1 MRGGRTRQPL
11 DGDALAI
18 RIASRN
24 VGLSVTVA
32 SAGVVVVILGAIVL
46 FILSEVPIH
55 ALLAPAAD
63 PAILDI
69 NAFKLL
75 RAAVLLGLGL
85 VVLAGLLSW
94 FVARRAVKPLGDA
107 LRMQRSFV
115 ADASHE
121 LRTPLTILDAR
132 LQILQRGLPAGDP
145 STDLVAELRQD
156 TGTLIRVVNDLLES
170 HEAAEG
176 RDVLSADGAEL
187 GPAISAAV
195 ASMELIANQKD
206 VTIELTQPTG
216 ISTRL
221 SPINVQRCLV
231 VLLDNALRFSPS
243 GTTVSVLVASEKK
256 SVTVTVRDHGSGI
269 RGIEPSRVF
278 DRFAHSGSAAGGGSS
293 GMGFGIG
300 LSLARE
306 IVVSKGG
313 SMRVVSS
320 SPAGT
325 AIAFT
330 VPTTARAAEFSPPL
344 TET

>member
-1 MRGGRTRQPL
+1 ML

-18 RIASRN
+18 RTASRN
-24 VGLSVTVA
+24 IGVRVTVA
-32 SAGVVVVILGAIVL
+32 SAAVVFAILVAIVL
-46 FILSEVPIH
+46 FIISEVPIG
-55 ALLAPAAD
+55 ALLSPDTD

-75 RAAVLLGLGL
+75 RAAAVLGVGL
-85 VVLAGLLSW
+85 VILAGLLSW

-132 LQILQRGLPAGDP
+132 LQILQRGLPEGDP
-145 STDLVAELRQD
+145 STDLVTELRRD
-156 TGTLIRVVNDLLES
+156 AGTLITVVNDLLES
-170 HEAAEG
+170 HET
-176 RDVLSADGAEL
+176 ADSREAGDSRGAEL

-195 ASMELIANQKD
+195 ASIELIANQAD
-206 VTIELTQPTG
+206 VAIELTQPAG
-216 ISTRL
+216 IFTRL
-221 SPINVQRCLV
+221 SPMNVQRCLV
-231 VLLDNALRFSPS
+231 VLLDNALRFSPGGS
-243 GTTVSVLVASEKK
+243 TVQVSVTTGRKT
-256 SVTVTVRDHGSGI
+256 VTVTVRDQGSGI
-269 RGIEPSRVF
+269 RGIEPSRIF
-278 DRFAHSGSAAGGGSS
+278 DRFAHAGSAVGGGSS
-293 GMGFGIG
+293 GKGFGIG

-320 SPAGT
+320 SAEGT

-330 VPTTARAAEFSPPL
+330 VPISNH
-344 TET
+344 

>member
-1 MRGGRTRQPL
+1 ML

-18 RIASRN
+18 RTASRN
-24 VGLSVTVA
+24 IGVRVTVA
-32 SAGVVVVILGAIVL
+32 SAAVVFAILVAIVL
-46 FILSEVPIH
+46 FIISEVPIG
-55 ALLAPAAD
+55 ALLSPDTD

-75 RAAVLLGLGL
+75 RAAAVLGVGL
-85 VVLAGLLSW
+85 VILAGLLSW

-132 LQILQRGLPAGDP
+132 LQILQRGLPEGDP
-145 STDLVAELRQD
+145 STDLVTELRRD
-156 TGTLIRVVNDLLES
+156 AGTLITVVNDLLES
-170 HEAAEG
+170 HEAADSREAG
-176 RDVLSADGAEL
+176 DSRGAEL

-195 ASMELIANQKD
+195 ASIELIANQAD
-206 VTIELTQPTG
+206 VAIELTQPAG
-216 ISTRL
+216 IFTRL
-221 SPINVQRCLV
+221 SPMNVQRCLV
-231 VLLDNALRFSPS
+231 VLLDNALRFSPGGS
-243 GTTVSVLVASEKK
+243 TVQVSVTTGKK
-256 SVTVTVRDHGSGI
+256 TVTVTVRDQGSGI
-269 RGIEPSRVF
+269 RGIEPSRIF
-278 DRFAHSGSAAGGGSS
+278 DRFAHAGSAAGGGSS
-293 GMGFGIG
+293 GKGFGIG

-320 SPAGT
+320 SAEGT

-330 VPTTARAAEFSPPL
+330 VPISNH
-344 TET
+344 

>member
-1 MRGGRTRQPL
+1 ML

-18 RIASRN
+18 RTASRN
-24 VGLSVTVA
+24 IGVRVTVA
-32 SAGVVVVILGAIVL
+32 SAAVVFIILVAIVL
-46 FILSEVPIH
+46 FIISEVPIG
-55 ALLAPAAD
+55 ALLSPDTD

-75 RAAVLLGLGL
+75 RAAAVLGVGL
-85 VVLAGLLSW
+85 VILAGLLSW

-132 LQILQRGLPAGDP
+132 LQILQRGLPEGDP
-145 STDLVAELRQD
+145 STDLVAELRRD
-156 TGTLIRVVNDLLES
+156 AGTLITVVNDLLES
-170 HEAAEG
+170 HEAADSREAG
-176 RDVLSADGAEL
+176 DSRGAEL

-195 ASMELIANQKD
+195 ASIELIANRAD
-206 VTIELTQPTG
+206 VAIELTQPVG
-216 ISTRL
+216 IFTRL
-221 SPINVQRCLV
+221 SPMNVQRCLV
-231 VLLDNALRFSPS
+231 VLLDNALRFSPGGS
-243 GTTVSVLVASEKK
+243 TVQVSVTTGRK
-256 SVTVTVRDHGSGI
+256 SVTVTVRDQGSGI
-269 RGIEPSRVF
+269 RGIEPSRIF
-278 DRFAHSGSAAGGGSS
+278 DRFAHAGSAVGGGSS
-293 GMGFGIG
+293 GKGFGIG

-320 SPAGT
+320 SAEGT

-330 VPTTARAAEFSPPL
+330 VPMSNH
-344 TET
+344 

>member
-1 MRGGRTRQPL
+1 ML

-18 RIASRN
+18 RTASRN
-24 VGLSVTVA
+24 IGVHVTFA
-32 SAGVVVVILGAIVL
+32 SAAVVFAILVAIVL
-46 FILSEVPIH
+46 FIISEVPIG
-55 ALLAPAAD
+55 ALLSPDTD

-75 RAAVLLGLGL
+75 RAAAVLGVGL
-85 VVLAGLLSW
+85 VILAGLLSW

-132 LQILQRGLPAGDP
+132 LQILQRGLPEGDP
-145 STDLVAELRQD
+145 STDLVTELRRD
-156 TGTLIRVVNDLLES
+156 AGTLITVVNDLLES
-170 HEAAEG
+170 HEAADSREAG
-176 RDVLSADGAEL
+176 DSRGAEL

-195 ASMELIANQKD
+195 ASIELIANQAD
-206 VTIELTQPTG
+206 VAIELTQPAG
-216 ISTRL
+216 IFTRL
-221 SPINVQRCLV
+221 SPMNVQRCLV
-231 VLLDNALRFSPS
+231 VLLDNALRFSPGGS
-243 GTTVSVLVASEKK
+243 TVQVSVTTGRKT
-256 SVTVTVRDHGSGI
+256 VTVTVRDQGSGI
-269 RGIEPSRVF
+269 RGIEPSRIF
-278 DRFAHSGSAAGGGSS
+278 DRFAHAGSAAGGGSS
-293 GMGFGIG
+293 GKGFGIG

-320 SPAGT
+320 SAEGT

-330 VPTTARAAEFSPPL
+330 VPISNH
-344 TET
+344 